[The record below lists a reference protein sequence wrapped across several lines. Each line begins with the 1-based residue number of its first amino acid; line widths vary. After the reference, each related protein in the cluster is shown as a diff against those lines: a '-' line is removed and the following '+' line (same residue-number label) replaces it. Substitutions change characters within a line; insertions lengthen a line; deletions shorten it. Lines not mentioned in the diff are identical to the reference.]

1 MIWDLGFF
9 TYLLIAL
16 KLIRELERQELISQ
30 RFTNDFIIQ
39 PLKEVLK
46 NINVL
51 FDDHLYLQ
59 LIETE
64 KGTKRA
70 LSYSCLPV
78 GI

>member
-39 PLKEVLK
+39 PLK
-46 NINVL
+46 
-51 FDDHLYLQ
+51 
-59 LIETE
+59 
-64 KGTKRA
+64 
-70 LSYSCLPV
+70 
-78 GI
+78 